1 MTDGKVWLCLLSL
14 FISIALTLA
23 ALSTMHWY
31 DTSVDRQTLMQLY
44 ETAAGNS
51 SEEQALQNNPAY
63 YSRHRGMFKTCYES
77 SYGAYMLESFQS
89 MGTNTSNCVQDSGI
103 TSLGDTT
110 NESARNHLLRTA
122 IAGVILQLLLLVMGI
137 VVIALGICG
146 DFTKQ
151 KLSTVWVL
159 AGASLSIVLTMVI
172 FTTLVTKIETS
183 LISSDGLP
191 IGWRA
196 LPEYAD
202 LANNTT
208 SQFGYSF
215 IVGWVSVFT
224 TLLGTF
230 LLILSR
236 RETKSPKRIEMS
248 KQGVSLQ
255 FQTRPSFDNPE
266 VTTLDERTNRKK
278 LNTGKVQKKD
288 SIYTWGYAG
297 KEEDDEESHFGTNK
311 LGSTARGSDD
321 FF

>member
-1 MTDGKVWLCLLSL
+1 
-14 FISIALTLA
+14 
-23 ALSTMHWY
+23 
-31 DTSVDRQTLMQLY
+31 
-44 ETAAGNS
+44 
-51 SEEQALQNNPAY
+51 
-63 YSRHRGMFKTCYES
+63 
-77 SYGAYMLESFQS
+77 
-89 MGTNTSNCVQDSGI
+89 MG
-103 TSLGDTT
+103 GDTT

-236 RETKSPKRIEMS
+236 RETKPPK
-248 KQGVSLQ
+248 
-255 FQTRPSFDNPE
+255 
-266 VTTLDERTNRKK
+266 
-278 LNTGKVQKKD
+278 
-288 SIYTWGYAG
+288 
-297 KEEDDEESHFGTNK
+297 
-311 LGSTARGSDD
+311 
-321 FF
+321 